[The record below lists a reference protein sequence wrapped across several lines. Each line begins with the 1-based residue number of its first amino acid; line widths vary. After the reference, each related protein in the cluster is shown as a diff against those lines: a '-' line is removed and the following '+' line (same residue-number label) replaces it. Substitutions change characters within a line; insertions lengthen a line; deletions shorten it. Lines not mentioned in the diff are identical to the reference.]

1 MGCNKATR
9 RPDWLVLCTLSAIPF
24 CTLPNKILRSSLFA
38 LLCFA
43 APFTAVAQ
51 LQIQFDYS
59 YDSSNFFSDPIR
71 KGVLEA
77 AASVFETR
85 LTKETFAA
93 ITPEGSNT
101 FALLVVD
108 PSTEASHVI
117 VNPILAA
124 NTLTI

>member
-1 MGCNKATR
+1 MAYCFSRERLG
-9 RPDWLVLCTLSAIPF
+9 
-24 CTLPNKILRSSLFA
+24 

-71 KGVLEA
+71 KGGLEA

-85 LTKETFAA
+85 LTEETFAA